1 MPDDAGGSLGF
12 RENVRRL
19 HCGADSLSN
28 CSPYFMPLSSQLS
41 LTVLAARCGGLVEF
55 QRGGRDPREMRCQV
69 IGCFCVDNQTTWCKG
84 FDGIV
89 DLFGSDQKTWVSDS
103 GILSRVWISESFNN
117 DGRGSMRLGCS
128 AVQANSGRG
137 RRGLISGRCQG
148 RAWINMGGSLRR
160 RQWGRGSGV
169 GSGSLCPVPVP
180 GAGVFGV
187 PDFFAACGLR
197 LSSLHLG
204 GPLRCS
210 SSFC

>member
-117 DGRGSMRLGCS
+117 DGREWGINETWMQRGVGELWTGATGTYIRALPGASMDKYGGVFETSSVGEREWGWLWIS
-128 AVQANSGRG
+128 LSSSSSRGRG
-137 RRGLISGRCQG
+137 
-148 RAWINMGGSLRR
+148 
-160 RQWGRGSGV
+160 V
-169 GSGSLCPVPVP
+169 
-180 GAGVFGV
+180 
-187 PDFFAACGLR
+187 
-197 LSSLHLG
+197 
-204 GPLRCS
+204 RCS
-210 SSFC
+210 